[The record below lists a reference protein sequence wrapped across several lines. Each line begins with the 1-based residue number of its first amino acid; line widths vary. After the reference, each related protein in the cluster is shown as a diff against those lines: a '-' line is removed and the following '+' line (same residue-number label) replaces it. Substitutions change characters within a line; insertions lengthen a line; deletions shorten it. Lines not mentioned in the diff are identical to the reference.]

1 MVNVTSNVCEG
12 KELVLG
18 QVRQPSSDAAQA
30 AVAWSGRQSRPQGC
44 IMVGWSRLVVRGRRG
59 NMLLVELELKH
70 MSASQ
75 HRYPLYH
82 SDPIWLTATFFGAII
97 LHLGKQI
104 VGSDKKTE

>member
-1 MVNVTSNVCEG
+1 M
-12 KELVLG
+12 
-18 QVRQPSSDAAQA
+18 
-30 AVAWSGRQSRPQGC
+30 
-44 IMVGWSRLVVRGRRG
+44 I
-59 NMLLVELELKH
+59 LVELELKH

>member
-1 MVNVTSNVCEG
+1 
-12 KELVLG
+12 
-18 QVRQPSSDAAQA
+18 
-30 AVAWSGRQSRPQGC
+30 
-44 IMVGWSRLVVRGRRG
+44 MVGRSRLVARGRRV

-75 HRYPLYH
+75 HCYPVHH
-82 SDPIWLTATFFGAII
+82 SDPIWVTTTFFGAII